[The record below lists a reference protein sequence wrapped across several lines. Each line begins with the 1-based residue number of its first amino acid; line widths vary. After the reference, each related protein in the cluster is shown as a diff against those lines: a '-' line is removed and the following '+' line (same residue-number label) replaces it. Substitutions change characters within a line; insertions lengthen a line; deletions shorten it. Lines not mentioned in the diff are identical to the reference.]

1 MRKCVVLVLLCALL
15 LVGCANTQN
24 DGEPAAEELWALIP
38 MVRIDGKLYLDTGY
52 TNYDVDGEAAA
63 DGKITSEVDS
73 SKEPSVDGQSNFG
86 TGYEYRY
93 SSTEGAVEIYLNGK
107 WRIFATEVV
116 RQQIQF
122 PENDDEQ
129 LSEIPGATRFVVDI
143 YDRAKEEELP
153 CDDATE
159 LFFEDETTEYY
170 FSCIKSHYIMV
181 MDNTGMTVD
190 VVTALNEG
198 FITIEDLD
206 YYGIEY
212 FTEPK

>member
-1 MRKCVVLVLLCALL
+1 MRKCVAMLLFCVLMLS
-15 LVGCANTQN
+15 GCANVQK
-24 DGEPAAEELWALIP
+24 EPAAEEIFDLIP
-38 MVRIDGKLYLDTGY
+38 MVMIGGKLYLDTGFS
-52 TNYDVDGEAAA
+52 NDDADNEVAP
-63 DGKITSEVDS
+63 DGKITSMVVQ
-73 SKEPSVDGQSNFG
+73 SKQPTEDDQSNFG
-86 TGYEYRY
+86 TGYAYRY
-93 SSTEGAVEIYLNGK
+93 STTEGAVELYMNGK
-107 WRIFATEVV
+107 WWVFATEEV
-116 RQQIQF
+116 RDEMQF
-122 PENDDEQ
+122 PEKYDEP
-129 LSEIPGATRFVVDI
+129 LIEIPGATRFVVDI

>member
-1 MRKCVVLVLLCALL
+1 MRKCITLVLLCVMILT
-15 LVGCANTQN
+15 GCANKQE
-24 DGEPAAEELWALIP
+24 EPAAETLYDLIP

-63 DGKITSEVDS
+63 DGKITSEVDG

-107 WRIFATEVV
+107 WRIFATEEV

-143 YDRAKEEELP
+143 YDRAEEEQLP
-153 CDDATE
+153 CDEALE
-159 LFFEDETTEYY
+159 LFYEDETTEYY
-170 FSCIKSHYIMV
+170 FSCIKSQYIMV
-181 MDNTGMTVD
+181 MDNTGMTMD

-198 FITIEDLD
+198 LITIDDLD

-212 FTEPK
+212 FAVQK